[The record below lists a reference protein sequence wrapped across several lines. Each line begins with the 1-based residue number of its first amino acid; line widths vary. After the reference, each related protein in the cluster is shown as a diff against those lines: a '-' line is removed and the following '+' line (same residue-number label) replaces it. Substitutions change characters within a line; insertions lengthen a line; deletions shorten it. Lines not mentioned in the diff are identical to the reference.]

1 MNTYMQKIHK
11 LALQLHELTEDGE
24 EICDNIMAY
33 WVFYCFDNVPEDQ
46 VQLIIDEI
54 RAYKVA
60 A

>member
-1 MNTYMQKIHK
+1 MQKIHK
-11 LALQLHELTEDGE
+11 LALQLQELTEDGE

-54 RAYKVA
+54 RAYKA
-60 A
+60 TA

>member
-33 WVFYCFDNVPEDQ
+33 WVFYCFDNVPEDR
-46 VQLIIDEI
+46 VQSIIDEI
-54 RAYKVA
+54 RAYKVTA
-60 A
+60 